1 MPPNDR
7 HLQMTRSENC
17 RCFPRSDMFSRCF
30 HFGVFE
36 ILVSSLF
43 FWLFP
48 LFLETLIFSIYN
60 SGADSQEEDYD
71 SRLCRL
77 FLLAATLSLFSWY
90 EVGVTCS
97 HFIVCWTLRY
107 TYINRN
113 KNSANPTQNPTL
125 SLYIADSPRV
135 ALCRIWSKNPTQ
147 TLHWTLHG
155 N

>member
-71 SRLCRL
+71 SRLRRL

-90 EVGVTCS
+90 EVGVACS
-97 HFIVCWTLRY
+97 HFIVCLTLHF
-107 TYINRN
+107 TYINR
-113 KNSANPTQNPTL
+113 KQKLCKPYTKP
-125 SLYIADSPRV
+125 YIFFIS
-135 ALCRIWSKNPTQ
+135 
-147 TLHWTLHG
+147 H
-155 N
+155 